1 MLVLVKSM
9 TGLENAISKL
19 NAIDVNNEMAVN
31 SLDAITENFETFN
44 RTIDSLKEFK
54 INAAKTWN

>member
-1 MLVLVKSM
+1 MI
-9 TGLENAISKL
+9 GLENAISKL

-44 RTIDSLKEFK
+44 RTIDSLTEFK

>member
-1 MLVLVKSM
+1 LVLVKSI
-9 TGLENAISKL
+9 TELENATTSKL

-44 RTIDSLKEFK
+44 GSIDSLTEFK